1 MKLKIFSLFAGLLF
15 SLTALAQ
22 NERVG
27 VNTRTPTEDMDVKG
41 SLRIQTLPKT
51 GEGINTDAAGNY
63 DATKSN
69 LYAPDRVLVADD
81 HGVVGM
87 MNAVWPLF
95 FYMPSIVIPTDTSD
109 PAYDGTSTFEIDLYQ
124 KYFDQFTP
132 SFPAS
137 SAQNPGATSTLPVLA
152 RTELDYF
159 VTYYD
164 NTVFNNVQVDDNGH
178 LRYSL
183 INPASPDVTEKTF
196 MNAVFRRK

>member
-87 MNAVWPLF
+87 VNAVWPLF

-124 KYFDQFTP
+124 KYSDQFAL
-132 SFPAS
+132 SLPAS

-164 NTVFNNVQVDDNGH
+164 NAVFNNVQVDDNGH

-196 MNAVFRRK
+196 MNVVFRRK